1 MYIGEANEWQRAV
14 ENRVGWRTLVMHDL
28 DEKGRKI
35 MEPQC
40 FHTECLVERDTYIET
55 FSWTIMHK

>member
-40 FHTECLVERDTYIET
+40 FHT
-55 FSWTIMHK
+55 